1 MHHFKLNFLG
11 RHFFGFTFLL
21 LISFFMVH
29 SQTIPTDRKIDWSV
43 SGLINLPKTKMA
55 EVSIDGFGA
64 KADGVSDDS
73 QAIQKVLNSLK
84 SSGGVIRLNA
94 GKYLLAKGI
103 SIPSNVTLR
112 GKSAS
117 ETHLIFNSGNAI
129 VDFVNFKGR
138 APKTFISL
146 QKGPEKGENVL
157 QVTNTTDFKAGD
169 WLGLRQK
176 NGSWDVN
183 PRDWAQYAVGQMV
196 EIVKIS
202 ENQIHLKN
210 PIRISYDLSLQPEV
224 GKFTPTQNAGI
235 EHLSMERMSQ
245 PGNGLNFNVYFQFA
259 VNCWVKNVEGKRS
272 AGSHVQIEQSSNIKV
287 SGSYFHD
294 AFDYSGRGT
303 KGYGVI
309 LSVHSGECLV
319 ENNIF
324 QNLRHSM
331 MLKQGANGNV
341 IAYNYSTQ
349 PKRSEFI
356 SNYSGDISFHGHY
369 PFANLVEGN
378 IVQNII
384 IDKYWGE
391 SGADNTIFR
400 NRAELYGIIFTSP
413 KAGSNHNIVANETT
427 STGLLWEI

>member
-117 ETHLIFNSGNAI
+117 ETHLVFNSGNTI

-146 QKGPEKGENVL
+146 QKAPEKG
-157 QVTNTTDFKAGD
+157 D
-169 WLGLRQK
+169 
-176 NGSWDVN
+176 
-183 PRDWAQYAVGQMV
+183 
-196 EIVKIS
+196 
-202 ENQIHLKN
+202 
-210 PIRISYDLSLQPEV
+210 
-224 GKFTPTQNAGI
+224 
-235 EHLSMERMSQ
+235 
-245 PGNGLNFNVYFQFA
+245 
-259 VNCWVKNVEGKRS
+259 
-272 AGSHVQIEQSSNIKV
+272 
-287 SGSYFHD
+287 
-294 AFDYSGRGT
+294 
-303 KGYGVI
+303 
-309 LSVHSGECLV
+309 
-319 ENNIF
+319 
-324 QNLRHSM
+324 
-331 MLKQGANGNV
+331 
-341 IAYNYSTQ
+341 
-349 PKRSEFI
+349 
-356 SNYSGDISFHGHY
+356 
-369 PFANLVEGN
+369 
-378 IVQNII
+378 
-384 IDKYWGE
+384 
-391 SGADNTIFR
+391 
-400 NRAELYGIIFTSP
+400 
-413 KAGSNHNIVANETT
+413 
-427 STGLLWEI
+427 